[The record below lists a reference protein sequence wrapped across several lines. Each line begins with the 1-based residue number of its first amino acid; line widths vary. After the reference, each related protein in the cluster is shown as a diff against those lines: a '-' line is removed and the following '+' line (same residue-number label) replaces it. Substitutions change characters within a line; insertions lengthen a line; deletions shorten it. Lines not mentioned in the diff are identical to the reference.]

1 MTRGGSILMSPG
13 CSSSCHLPC
22 QGHDLTARVPSDRS
36 HKGLEPQGDMRGG
49 VLACSTA
56 CTSNQRR
63 GLPTQSWYQEFEHFP
78 GLLGQAFLFQP
89 PDHPQIVKRTA
100 KKRLKRMKAFVKYF
114 SMRKSMKEQSW
125 DFWTDSWGKFAW
137 PFLLDLRLVSVDE
150 PYNCFAVWLF
160 CFDYARF
167 FFTFRWSLAWAPPTL
182 LQTLMTDLQLLLRL
196 WALLLML

>member
-1 MTRGGSILMSPG
+1 MDDDDDKEDNDQEVDQVNRWWRISRDQQGHKVWCTKRTISVQLKALVRRSPVAP
-13 CSSSCHLPC
+13 HLPC
-22 QGHDLTARVPSDRS
+22 LGCDPTARVASDRS

-114 SMRKSMKEQSW
+114 SMRKSMKEQS
-125 DFWTDSWGKFAW
+125 
-137 PFLLDLRLVSVDE
+137 
-150 PYNCFAVWLF
+150 
-160 CFDYARF
+160 
-167 FFTFRWSLAWAPPTL
+167 
-182 LQTLMTDLQLLLRL
+182 
-196 WALLLML
+196 